1 VEILALA
8 HERACEVELAGLLD
22 AQLDAGCLP
31 DMADLRARFMP
42 DTAALP
48 GVVVRHPALSAYE
61 EIATVRRGDAA

>member
-1 VEILALA
+1 
-8 HERACEVELAGLLD
+8 
-22 AQLDAGCLP
+22 
-31 DMADLRARFMP
+31 MP